1 MSPLVSME
9 VWGFISPGL
18 TPREK
23 RPLKWVFPLGGFSI
37 CGRRSALLYHYARSH
52 SDGSR
57 FYVPKGAELR
67 PTLQGSVL
75 FTVKMLFAFGL
86 AFELPVVLMLLG
98 KIGIINSKMLS
109 TNWRHLVVAICV
121 IAAII
126 TPSND
131 AFSMLCMA
139 IAIGSAFPGK
149 HFPGL
154 AGRRSAQHSRRFL
167 LPV

>member
-1 MSPLVSME
+1 MGVSA
-9 VWGFISPGL
+9 
-18 TPREK
+18 
-23 RPLKWVFPLGGFSI
+23 GGFSI
-37 CGRRSALLYHYARSH
+37 CGRAALCYIIMPFAFRWFAL
-52 SDGSR
+52 
-57 FYVPKGAELR
+57 YVPKGAELR

-139 IAIGSAFPGK
+139 IPMGVLFLVSIFLVWLVEEARSTADVFYYLFSWLPWV
-149 HFPGL
+149 
-154 AGRRSAQHSRRFL
+154 GRNRE
-167 LPV
+167 